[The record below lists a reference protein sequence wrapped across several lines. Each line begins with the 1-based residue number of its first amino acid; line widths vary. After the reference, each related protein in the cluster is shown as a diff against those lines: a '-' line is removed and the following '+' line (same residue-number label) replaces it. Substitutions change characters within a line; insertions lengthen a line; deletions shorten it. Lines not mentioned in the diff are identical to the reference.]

1 MALPAN
7 TVFRDYAT
15 DGVPSSGNREP
26 VKSEIRALLTYH
38 ESLLILASVNGLVYS
53 TRAALYANLAPAANE
68 PALVIGDPTAGYDGL
83 YGKVGA
89 TTTGSWNRIGYA
101 PGHQFSTASDAG
113 AGTTNAIIAT
123 SSPAV
128 EYSDGA
134 QLIRLNIFETT
145 TSGVVTVAF
154 DGGAALTIQT
164 ASGNAPASGGLIA
177 GMTILGVVDQSASVF
192 RMLSDQASAAIVA
205 DAEAARTA
213 TAADVVSTAAD
224 VVSTNADVVLTNA
237 DAVATNADRVQTGL
251 DAVATAADRV
261 QTGLEVTAAALARTG
276 AETAETGA
284 EAAQAAAEA
293 AAASS
298 TSTTDASQLTSG
310 TLADA
315 RLPTRLGVY
324 AKTVTDWDDATENGM
339 YMGNGD
345 LNSPVAGFYIG
356 YVEARNEDWMTQTV
370 HNLTSNTSE
379 NIQTWGRDKKNGNW
393 SSWYKLQLS
402 EAEQDARYLASPTFT
417 GVPAAPTA
425 APGTDT
431 TQLATTAYTRTAVA
445 DVLNATGSAPM
456 YACRAWVNFNGIGT
470 VAIRA
475 SGNVSSI
482 TDNGTGDYT
491 VNFATAMPDANYAM
505 SASAQ
510 DSDSGGDVIIGR
522 PNGATKTTAACR
534 IRVVSAAS
542 TAQDSSSV
550 EVMFFR

>member
-205 DAEAARTA
+205 DAEAAEA
-213 TAADVVSTAAD
+213 
-224 VVSTNADVVLTNA
+224 
-237 DAVATNADRVQTGL
+237 
-251 DAVATAADRV
+251 
-261 QTGLEVTAAALARTG
+261 
-276 AETAETGA
+276 GA

-339 YMGNGD
+339 YMANGA
-345 LNSPVAGFYIG
+345 LNSPVAVFYIG

-370 HNLTSNTSE
+370 HNLTSNTSS
-379 NIQTWGRDKKNGNW
+379 NIQTWGRDMKYGVW
-393 SSWYKLQLS
+393 YSWYRLQLS
-402 EAEQDARYLASPTFT
+402 AAEQDARYLASPTFT